1 MTVVRRA
8 NERLGF
14 RLELLASLVR
24 RDVSGRYKG
33 SLFGIA
39 WSLAVP
45 VLMLA
50 VYTLA
55 FHELLGARWAGAEGR
70 SGFALMV
77 FTGLIAHGML
87 AETLVRAP
95 VAVAG
100 SPNFVKKLV
109 FPLTVLPLVPV
120 GAAVFHA
127 ALAFVVLVLFAAL
140 SGATLHWTGLVA
152 PLLILPFVL
161 GLCGLAWAL
170 AAIGVYVRD
179 INQLGSLLATVFLF
193 LSPIFYPLSTIPARY
208 VWFVSLNPLTFVVEG
223 LRNALFEGVL
233 PAPLPVLAY
242 SAVAALFASA
252 GLMLFRR
259 LRPGF
264 GDVL

>member
-1 MTVVRRA
+1 MTRARHA
-8 NERLGF
+8 NERLRF
-14 RLELLASLVR
+14 RIELLASLVR
-24 RDVSGRYKG
+24 RDVSGRYRG

-39 WSLAVP
+39 WSLAAP
-45 VLMLA
+45 LLMLV

-77 FTGLIAHGML
+77 FTGMVAHNIL
-87 AETLVRAP
+87 AETLIRAP
-95 VAVAG
+95 QAIAG
-100 SPNFVKKLV
+100 NPNFVKKQV

-127 ALAFVVLVLFAAL
+127 ALGLFALVVVAAISGTELYASAL
-140 SGATLHWTGLVA
+140 AA
-152 PLLILPFVL
+152 PLLIAPFVL
-161 GLCGLAWAL
+161 GLCGLAWIL

-179 INQLGSLLATVFLF
+179 INQLGALLATVFLF
-193 LSPIFYPLSTIPARY
+193 LSPIFYPLSVIPERF

-233 PAPLPVLAY
+233 PSPLQVVLY
-242 SAVAALFASA
+242 TAAAAAFAAA
-252 GLMLFRR
+252 GLWLFRR